1 MRQKEFQMVVASVI
15 GGLVFLGFC
24 VSRVRAN
31 REKKKSVHTL
41 FDGD

>member
-1 MRQKEFQMVVASVI
+1 MVVAASVI

-24 VSRVRAN
+24 VSRVKAN

-41 FDGD
+41 FDAN